1 MELVAW
7 LELSNMKP
15 RWIVILAFVAA
26 LASPALAADDDLMGK
41 TLAGLRGVRA
51 EVVKM
56 EDPDAERE
64 GLTQS
69 ILRTDVELRLRQS
82 GIRVL
87 TDADDVRTQG
97 TLQLQVRTVKG
108 EHGFYAYTIDFGL
121 WQFVRLIR
129 DPSIASVA
137 VTWRAGKGGFKGTP
151 RFPEKIRNDVRDMV
165 DEFINAYLAAN
176 PKR

>member
-26 LASPALAADDDLMGK
+26 LASPALAADDDVMGK
-41 TLAGLRGVRA
+41 TLAGLRGVRV

-56 EDPDAERE
+56 DPDAERE

-87 TDADDVRTQG
+87 TDADDALTQG
-97 TLQLQVRTVKG
+97 TLHLQVRTVKS
-108 EHGFYAYTIDFGL
+108 EHGFYAYNIDLGL

-137 VTWRAGKGGFKGTP
+137 VTWRAGKGGFIGTP
-151 RFPEKIRNDVRDMV
+151 RFPEIRNDVRDMV